1 MSESE
6 GTYSVWTASALIFNA
21 VVGMGIWT
29 VPKESFI
36 ANQSRDLALSYI
48 SYVLKSRSRNILKAH
63 LRCWNCCFFYD
74 FGIFCLF

>member
-48 SYVLKSRSRNILKAH
+48 I
-63 LRCWNCCFFYD
+63 
-74 FGIFCLF
+74 

>member
-29 VPKESFI
+29 VPKESGFYH
-36 ANQSRDLALSYI
+36 ST
-48 SYVLKSRSRNILKAH
+48 IL
-63 LRCWNCCFFYD
+63 LRIVSF
-74 FGIFCLF
+74 

>member
-29 VPKESFI
+29 VPKEWFPFES
-36 ANQSRDLALSYI
+36 SLSALW
-48 SYVLKSRSRNILKAH
+48 L
-63 LRCWNCCFFYD
+63 
-74 FGIFCLF
+74 

>member
-1 MSESE
+1 MKEGTALLKSILFYFNKLLRNEMSESE

-48 SYVLKSRSRNILKAH
+48 I
-63 LRCWNCCFFYD
+63 
-74 FGIFCLF
+74 

>member
-29 VPKESFI
+29 VPKEWFLLES
-36 ANQSRDLALSYI
+36 SLSALKNKW
-48 SYVLKSRSRNILKAH
+48 L
-63 LRCWNCCFFYD
+63 
-74 FGIFCLF
+74 

>member
-1 MSESE
+1 MKEGTALLKSILFHFNKLLRNEMSESE

-48 SYVLKSRSRNILKAH
+48 I
-63 LRCWNCCFFYD
+63 
-74 FGIFCLF
+74 